1 MDSIEALRL
10 VNRIY
15 ERLNGRRAGVQKLED
30 YYSGR
35 QPLSFATA
43 EWRKADAARY
53 DGFSDNWCR
62 PVVDVE
68 AERIRHTGIKIS
80 GNDAAANLLW
90 EQWRLNDMEM
100 QSSQGFVSTLTTARS
115 FVIVW
120 GDDDGNPMNTWE
132 HSSSVEVEVDP
143 ENPRRVIAA
152 LKTWV
157 DGDEEYATLYTDVE
171 VWKFERPRSTNH
183 SLLEL
188 SQAQQDRVFGKPQG
202 GWIKRQPATDDTW
215 PVFNPLGEVPV
226 VEVPNRPILAGD
238 PISEIEGVIPMQD
251 GINLFWA
258 YLFVAA
264 DYASMPA
271 RVVTGQGP
279 PMIPILDEAGKK
291 IGEKPIAIADL
302 AEKRLLYL
310 TGADAK
316 ISQWDAARL
325 DVFTDVIDVA
335 VGHIASQTRT
345 PPTYLVSKTGMSNV
359 SSDGLTA
366 SETGLTKKV
375 LEFQEHA
382 TPAMRKIHRLNAL
395 VMGDRP
401 LANLVRL
408 SEMAWANPAIHSEAQ
423 KADALSKKKAIG
435 YPLEYIM
442 ELDGMSPSEVER
454 ILAMREAELIDPQ
467 IAAATRE
474 LQNIVN
480 PPVGG

>member
-1 MDSIEALRL
+1 MDSAEALQL
-10 VNRIY
+10 VERIY
-15 ERLNGRRAGVQKLED
+15 ARLNGRRYDIQKLED
-30 YYSGR
+30 YYAGK

-43 EWRKADAARY
+43 EWQKANAARY
-53 DGFSDNWCR
+53 TGFSDNWCR

-68 AERIRHTGIKIS
+68 AERIRHTGIKITD
-80 GNDAAANLLW
+80 NDEAAKKLW
-90 EQWRLNDMEM
+90 LQWRLNDMEM

-115 FVIVW
+115 YVIVW
-120 GDDDGNPMNTWE
+120 GDNDGQPIDTWE
-132 HSSSVEVEVDP
+132 HSSSVEVQTDP
-143 ENPRRVIAA
+143 ENPRRVTAA

-157 DGDEEYATLYTDVE
+157 DGDDEMATLYTDTE
-171 VWKFERPRSTNH
+171 VWKFQRDRIQT

-188 SQAQQDRVFGKPQG
+188 SQAQQDRIYGKPQG
-202 GWIKRQPATDDTW
+202 GWTQRQPPGDDTW
-215 PVFNPLGEVPV
+215 PLNNPIGEVPV
-226 VEVPNRPILAGD
+226 VEVPNRPILSGD
-238 PISEIEGVIPMQD
+238 PISEIEGVMPMQD

-279 PMIPILDEAGKK
+279 PMIPILDENGKK
-291 IGEKPIAIADL
+291 VGEKPVAMKDL

-310 TGADAK
+310 TGDNAK
-316 ISQWDAARL
+316 IAQWDAAKL

-375 LEFQEHA
+375 LEFHEHA

-395 VMGDRP
+395 VLGDRP
-401 LANLVRL
+401 LADLVRL
-408 SEMAWANPAIHSEAQ
+408 GEMAWANPAIHSEAQ

-442 ELDGMSPSEVER
+442 ELDGMSPSEIER
-454 ILAMREAELIDPQ
+454 VMDMRDAELMDPQ
-467 IAAATRE
+467 LAAATRG
-474 LQNIVN
+474 LNDIVS
-480 PPVGG
+480 PAVGQ

>member
-1 MDSIEALRL
+1 MDSAEALAL

-15 ERLNGRRAGVQKLED
+15 DRLNGRRANVQKLED
-30 YYSGR
+30 YYSGK
-35 QPLSFATA
+35 QSLSFATA
-43 EWRKADAARY
+43 EWRKANAARY
-53 DGFSDNWCR
+53 TGFSDNWCR

-80 GNDAAANLLW
+80 DNDTAADTLW
-90 EQWRLNDMEM
+90 KQWRLNDMEM

-120 GDDDGNPMNTWE
+120 GDSDGNPLNTWE
-132 HSSSVEVEVDP
+132 HSSSVEVEVDA
-143 ENPRRVIAA
+143 ENPRRVVAA

-157 DGDEEYATLYTDVE
+157 DGDYELATLYTDIE
-171 VWKFERPRSTNH
+171 VWKFERPRSK
-183 SLLEL
+183 SSKLEL
-188 SQAQQDRVFGKPQG
+188 SQSQQDRIFGKAQG
-202 GWIKRQPATDDTW
+202 GWIARQPASDDTW
-215 PVFNPLGEVPV
+215 PLNNPIGAVPV

-251 GINLFWA
+251 AINLLWA

-279 PMIPILDEAGKK
+279 PMMPILDAAGKK
-291 IGEKPIAIADL
+291 IGEKPVDIKDL

-310 TGADAK
+310 TGTDAK
-316 ISQWDAARL
+316 ISQWDAAKL
-325 DVFTDVIDVA
+325 DVFTDVIDVG

-375 LEFQEHA
+375 LEFHEHA

-401 LANLVRL
+401 LADLVRL

-442 ELDGMSPSEVER
+442 ELDGMSPSEVDR
-454 ILAMREAELIDPQ
+454 VLAMREAELIDPQ